1 MASRIKSPVSRR
13 TSLPLTETNEIDLSL
28 LLESSSYQA
37 ALEKLTGTKIVDQE
51 ISSSAL
57 LHAIFEAGMAAVKK
71 TAELEGY
78 AQIAS
83 GISSASTEQK
93 RKEAR
98 RRRPTWANEE

>member
-1 MASRIKSPVSRR
+1 M
-13 TSLPLTETNEIDLSL
+13 
-28 LLESSSYQA
+28 
-37 ALEKLTGTKIVDQE
+37 DQE

-83 GISSASTEQK
+83 EFSTVNVQQK
-93 RKEAR
+93 RKEVR
-98 RRRPTWANEE
+98 RRHPTWADEA

>member
-1 MASRIKSPVSRR
+1 MASRIKSPVQRR
-13 TSLPLTETNEIDLSL
+13 TSLPLTETNESDLSI
-28 LLESSSYQA
+28 LLESSSYQS
-37 ALEKLTGTKIVDQE
+37 ALEKLSGTKIVDQE

-83 GISSASTEQK
+83 GITLSSTQQK
-93 RKEAR
+93 RRDAR
-98 RRRPTWANEE
+98 RRRPTWADEE

>member
-1 MASRIKSPVSRR
+1 MATRISSPVHRR
-13 TSLPLTETNEIDLSL
+13 TSLPLTESNENDLSA
-28 LLESSSYQA
+28 LLESSSYQL

-57 LHAIFEAGMAAVKK
+57 LHAIFEAGMATIKK

-83 GISSASTEQK
+83 AASATNVQQK

-98 RRRPTWANEE
+98 RRRPTWAGEE

>member
-1 MASRIKSPVSRR
+1 MTTRIKSPVQRR
-13 TSLPLTETNEIDLSL
+13 TSLPLTEANESDLSL

-37 ALEKLTGTKIVDQE
+37 ALEKLSGTKIVGQE

-57 LHAIFEAGMAAVKK
+57 LHAIFEAGMAAVKR

-83 GISSASTEQK
+83 GITLASVQQQ

-98 RRRPTWANEE
+98 RRRPTWADEK

>member
-1 MASRIKSPVSRR
+1 MATRISSPVQRR
-13 TSLPLTETNEIDLSL
+13 TSLPLTEANESDLSA
-28 LLESSSYQA
+28 LLESSSYQL

-83 GISSASTEQK
+83 KISVASTQQK

-98 RRRPTWANEE
+98 RRRPTWAEEE

>member
-1 MASRIKSPVSRR
+1 MTTRITSPVQRR
-13 TSLPLTETNEIDLSL
+13 SSLPLTEANESDLST
-28 LLESSSYQA
+28 LLESSSYQM

-83 GISSASTEQK
+83 EISVSSTQQK
-93 RKEAR
+93 WKEVR
-98 RRRPTWANEE
+98 RRRPTWADEK

>member
-1 MASRIKSPVSRR
+1 MASRIKSPVQRR
-13 TSLPLTETNEIDLSL
+13 TSLPLTEKNESDLSL
-28 LLESSSYQA
+28 LLESSSYQS

-57 LHAIFEAGMAAVKK
+57 LHAIFEAGMAAIKK

-78 AQIAS
+78 ARIAS
-83 GISSASTEQK
+83 GISSASTQQK
-93 RKEAR
+93 KKDSR

>member
-1 MASRIKSPVSRR
+1 MATRITSPVQRR
-13 TSLPLTETNEIDLSL
+13 TSLPLTETNESDLSA
-28 LLESSSYQA
+28 LLESSSYQL

-83 GISSASTEQK
+83 GISLASTQQK
-93 RKEAR
+93 RREAR
-98 RRRPTWANEE
+98 RRRPTWVDEE

>member
-1 MASRIKSPVSRR
+1 MATRITSPVQRR
-13 TSLPLTETNEIDLSL
+13 TSLPLTESNESDLPA
-28 LLESSSYQA
+28 LLESSSYQL

-83 GISSASTEQK
+83 EVSTVNDQRK

-98 RRRPTWANEE
+98 RRRPTWSDES

>member
-1 MASRIKSPVSRR
+1 MATRIKSPVQRR
-13 TSLPLTETNEIDLSL
+13 TSLPLTETNESDLSL

-37 ALEKLTGTKIVDQE
+37 ALEKLSGTKIVDQE

-78 AQIAS
+78 SQIAS
-83 GISSASTEQK
+83 GISLANIQQK
-93 RKEAR
+93 RREAR
-98 RRRPTWANEE
+98 RRRPTWADEK

>member
-1 MASRIKSPVSRR
+1 MATRITSPVQRR
-13 TSLPLTETNEIDLSL
+13 TSLPLTESNESDLSA
-28 LLESSSYQA
+28 LLESSSYQL

-83 GISSASTEQK
+83 EFSTVNVQQK

-98 RRRPTWANEE
+98 RRHPTWADEA